1 MNLDQKLIEL
11 QEEFPNK
18 SMAELVSLLT
28 DDEQAILFSDFTEE
42 DFKRLEYDA
51 DFWLRP
57 KQKIPTSGGD
67 WFITALIAGR
77 GFG

>member
-1 MNLDQKLIEL
+1 MNLASKIDKLQRENPL
-11 QEEFPNK
+11 K
-18 SMAELVSLLT
+18 SMADIVAMLD
-28 DDEQAILFSDFTEE
+28 DDERAVIFEEFTED

-57 KQKIPTSGGD
+57 KQKIPTQGGD
-67 WFITALIAGR
+67 WFITALISGR

>member
-1 MNLDQKLIEL
+1 MNLPDKIKKL
-11 QEEFPNK
+11 QEENPLG
-18 SMAELVSLLT
+18 SMADIVSKL
-28 DDEQAILFSDFTEE
+28 DNVEQAMLFDGFTED

-57 KQKIPTSGGD
+57 KQKIPTQGGE
-67 WFITALIAGR
+67 WFITALISGR